1 MIYVDGPYTAP
12 SENYVKLVRVSTIVV
27 IDAYCDTRS
36 CSYRTIML
44 VGAGIGLTP
53 CASILT
59 ALTKYRWRKNFNP
72 EIVHFYWI
80 VRQNEVDSFQWLI
93 HLLTDISFEMKKGR
107 EMHQI
112 EKKYYCEINIYVT
125 AADKNK
131 KVEVKPLQR
140 PSKELG
146 VEESRLGLKIAPAF
160 TAEALYAEML
170 NPSVESNSQI
180 QKMKGADPPN
190 RFQDIWVWRGRP
202 VWDEIFHEMREQR
215 QHSSKNFALF
225 VCDSLMLIFV
235 LICQILVFAFA
246 EHLLLGRI

>member
-1 MIYVDGPYTAP
+1 MIHVDGPYTAP
-12 SENYVKLVRVSTIVV
+12 SENYVKLVRLSTMFV

-36 CSYRTIML
+36 CSYGTIML

-131 KVEVKPLQR
+131 KVEVKPLHR
-140 PSKELG
+140 SSKELG

-160 TAEALYAEML
+160 TAEELYAEML
-170 NPSVESNSQI
+170 NPTTESKGQI
-180 QKMKGADPPN
+180 QKMKLAKPTN
-190 RFQDIWVWRGRP
+190 RFQDIWVWNGRP
-202 VWDEIFHEMREQR
+202 NWDEVFREMREQR
-215 QHSSKNFALF
+215 QHSGIHYLQFRRC
-225 VCDSLMLIFV
+225 VCHCLA
-235 LICQILVFAFA
+235 CYRYWG
-246 EHLLLGRI
+246 LLLRRSGDWS